1 MNNTAIV
8 DEKLTIS
15 MIETAEQLVEHVRT
29 KIADFSALDQYSI
42 LQEVIQQLNEEADVQ
57 LRLEYMIKEDGDE

>member
-8 DEKLTIS
+8 AEKLTIS